1 MKIYVIKGNNC
12 EEYEDYYEWIEKD
25 MYLSEEN
32 AKKELKR
39 LRNKATRDYRKNIWD
54 KKEYEIEECNIKD
67 YKESD

>member
-54 KKEYEIEECNIKD
+54 KREYEIEEYNIKD